1 MMFISVRIKLKIE
14 TFEMASHST
23 QLNETDLIASIMRNQ
38 NYLDQI
44 KEEIHPDDTMDLLQ
58 GSRRGKNE
66 IKDRAHI

>member
-1 MMFISVRIKLKIE
+1 
-14 TFEMASHST
+14 MASHST